1 MLDPN
6 TSRILFL
13 STYDKDGGAAAC
25 FMGYALALREAGC
38 EVAMVVK
45 YKTTDYS
52 WVYPIAPAYSTSNRL
67 VRFCQKHFCK
77 TKRDISREQQGDYV
91 FFYQE
96 NEFSVLPPI
105 ERIISVLPWNPTLI
119 FSSMTCELANTTSLL
134 TLSKS
139 FHAPIYFD
147 AYDMNV
153 FTGGCHVLWGC
164 DGFKNRCSKCPAF
177 ASKPERQQEVEKS
190 FAIKVKNIHDG
201 GMGILYAGP
210 YLLALANESACYKD
224 MPKFDIGMC
233 IDTDLFTNKNRDIA
247 KRIIGL
253 PEDAIVIFT
262 GSENVVNKR
271 KGVQYFFDALSV
283 LWNALPESQRPK
295 VYVMLAGK
303 NVEKTQEKLK
313 KLPPFH
319 YHCIP
324 YISDNRLLS
333 LAYQASDMFVCPS
346 IDDAGPMMVAE
357 ALACGTP
364 VVGFKMGLMYEPW
377 YVKDGETGY
386 VVELKD
392 VEQLAQAMKKII
404 LLHNNQ
410 FQQMSL
416 QCRNV
421 AEQSLSKTFSI
432 SQIINIR

>member
-25 FMGYALALREAGC
+25 FMGYALALREAGY
-38 EVAMVVK
+38 EIAMVVK

-52 WVYPIAPAYSTSNRL
+52 WVYPIALVNSTSNRL
-67 VRFCQKHFCK
+67 FRFCQRHFCRK
-77 TKRDISREQQGDYV
+77 KRDISREQQGDYV
-91 FFYQE
+91 FFFQE
-96 NEFSVLPPI
+96 NEFSTLPQI
-105 ERIISVLPWNPTLI
+105 ESIISVLPWKPTVI

-139 FHAPIYFD
+139 FNAPVYFD

-164 DGFKNRCSKCPAF
+164 DGFKNCCSKCPAF
-177 ASKPERQQEVEKS
+177 VSKPDRQQEVEES
-190 FAIKVKNIHDG
+190 FAIKVKNIHEG
-201 GMGILYAGP
+201 HMGILYAGP

-247 KRIIGL
+247 KRIMGL

-313 KLPPFH
+313 DLPPFH

-333 LAYQASDMFVCPS
+333 IAYQASNMFVCPS

-364 VVGFKMGLMYEPW
+364 VVGFKMGLLYEPW
-377 YVKDGETGY
+377 YVNNGETGY

-392 VEQLAQAMKKII
+392 AVGLADGMLQLI
-404 LLHNNQ
+404 LMDD
-410 FQQMSL
+410 QQRFHITA
-416 QCRNV
+416 QCRDL
-421 AEQSLSKTFSI
+421 ALQKLSRSYTIQQLKKF
-432 SQIINIR
+432 